1 MAMNRS
7 AKSWLLGLFMLGI
20 VAVSAR
26 PHATAAENEDIR
38 IGEKVGEFTFK
49 DIRYLPRTLEELG
62 EKKAYVLVFTT
73 LECPLVQR
81 YLPVVKKLDDEF
93 RSREVQFLAV
103 NVGAADPL
111 MEVAWQAVRVDAAF
125 PFVKDYDGEVVRAL
139 GVTRTPEAVV
149 LDARRRLRYRGRID
163 SQFRLGGARPNAGR
177 EDLREA
183 IEEVL
188 GGQEVSVA
196 STPVDGC
203 LIQFSN
209 PPLPEKPITYA
220 EQIAPLLKEHCQSC
234 HQGIGGGAFSLRNY
248 DEVVSHAATIA
259 EVVREGRM
267 PPWYASRE
275 HGEFINRRGL
285 SASQRRLIADW
296 VRGGC
301 ALGDESKIPEPLSR
315 DPAAWRIGP
324 PDLVIQAAQTTRLPA
339 TGIMPYQYILLPHL
353 FLADTWIQKAEI
365 RPSNPK
371 AVHHCN
377 MAFVAI
383 GQKFSEA
390 NFITGQVPGGEAFE
404 LGAGIGF
411 KIPAYSLLALQVHY
425 VPTGEESTD
434 RISVGLSYPR
444 ETIQKQLHH
453 FQIVNRKFAIT
464 PGDGHHAVTASRT
477 LKCDATGVGMF
488 VHMHVRGKDMQFL
501 AHKPDGAAET
511 LLAVPNYSFDW
522 QMPYVWAPGK
532 QRFPRG
538 TRIECL
544 AHFDNSAFNPYN
556 PDPTATVREGQQ
568 THEEMMMGFFFY
580 TDDAEELNLRTD
592 PKTGRVLQKSGE

>member
-1 MAMNRS
+1 MNRS
-7 AKSWLLGLFMLGI
+7 ANKRLALAAMVL
-20 VAVSAR
+20 VSVSGVCLHL
-26 PHATAAENEDIR
+26 PAAEKTAVQ
-38 IGEKVGEFTFK
+38 IGDQVAEFTFK

-62 EKKAYVLVFTT
+62 KKKAYVLVFTT
-73 LECPLVQR
+73 LDCPLVQR
-81 YLPVVKKLDDEF
+81 YLPVIKKLEEEF
-93 RSREVQFLAV
+93 RPQDVQFVAV

-111 MEVAWQAVRVDAAF
+111 AEVAYQAVRVDAAF
-125 PFVKDYDGEVVRAL
+125 PFVKDYEGDVVHAV

-149 LDARRRLRYRGRID
+149 LDDQRRLRYRGRID
-163 SQFRLGGARPNAGR
+163 SQFRLGGARPDAGR

-188 GGQEVSVA
+188 AGREVSV
-196 STPVDGC
+196 STTPAEGC
-203 LIQFSN
+203 LIQFPD
-209 PPLPEKPITYA
+209 PPLPDKAVTYA
-220 EQIAPLLKEHCQSC
+220 EQIAPLLKENCQSC
-234 HQGIGGGAFSLRNY
+234 HQGKGGGAFSLRTY
-248 DEVVSHAATIA
+248 DEAVAHAATIA
-259 EVVREGRM
+259 EVVHEGRM
-267 PPWYASRE
+267 PPWYASRQ
-275 HGEFINRRGL
+275 HGEFINRRSL
-285 SASQRRLIADW
+285 TASQRRLVADW

-301 ALGDESKIPEPLSR
+301 ALGDESKIPEPLTR
-315 DPAAWRIGP
+315 DPAAWRIGE

-339 TGIMPYQYILLPHL
+339 TGIMPYQYILLPQV

-390 NFITGQVPGGEAFE
+390 NFITGQVPGGEPFE

-411 KIPAYSLLALQVHY
+411 KIPAYSMLALQVHY
-425 VPTGEESTD
+425 VPTGEESSD

-453 FQIVNRKFAIT
+453 FQVVNRKFAIT
-464 PGDGHHAVTASRT
+464 PGDGHHAVAASRT
-477 LKCDATGVGMF
+477 LKCDATGIGMF
-488 VHMHVRGKDMQFL
+488 VHMHVRGKDMSFR
-501 AHKPDGAAET
+501 AHTPDGAAET

-522 QMPYVWAPGK
+522 QMPYVWEPGK
-532 QRFPRG
+532 RHFPSG

-544 AHFDNSAFNPYN
+544 AHFDNSTFNPYN

-580 TDDAEELNLRTD
+580 TDDGEALNLRTD
-592 PKTGRVLQKSGE
+592 PKTGRVVQ